1 MKTKHVRVYI
11 GIFSLA
17 ILVFLIL
24 LLVKNGPLNTVP
36 TSKLR
41 FENGNTV
48 TLDYAI
54 STEAGYF
61 YSVSVPDTIN
71 SAYAASQNRSSNSP
85 GTLSHHP
92 DHLIRKFRAN
102 PSSTTYVYHTDLPD
116 NSSPFLYVSLDMPQE
131 NPSHPASSFLMRRVK
146 EDALLRN
153 QTPIPEVTP
162 WGIVCPAEKY
172 KSVSDLSTITIAYH
186 SGEEILLNNLL
197 EDTEPYFMDHQGVRY
212 FPFEHDISVK
222 EISSIKVDS
231 ETP

>member
-1 MKTKHVRVYI
+1 MKTKHIRVCI
-11 GIFSLA
+11 GIFSVV
-17 ILVFLIL
+17 ILVFLIF

-54 STEAGYF
+54 STEAGCF

-102 PSSTTYVYHTDLPD
+102 PSSTTYV
-116 NSSPFLYVSLDMPQE
+116 
-131 NPSHPASSFLMRRVK
+131 
-146 EDALLRN
+146 
-153 QTPIPEVTP
+153 
-162 WGIVCPAEKY
+162 
-172 KSVSDLSTITIAYH
+172 
-186 SGEEILLNNLL
+186 
-197 EDTEPYFMDHQGVRY
+197 
-212 FPFEHDISVK
+212 
-222 EISSIKVDS
+222 
-231 ETP
+231 

>member
-1 MKTKHVRVYI
+1 
-11 GIFSLA
+11 
-17 ILVFLIL
+17 
-24 LLVKNGPLNTVP
+24 
-36 TSKLR
+36 
-41 FENGNTV
+41 
-48 TLDYAI
+48 
-54 STEAGYF
+54 
-61 YSVSVPDTIN
+61 
-71 SAYAASQNRSSNSP
+71 
-85 GTLSHHP
+85 
-92 DHLIRKFRAN
+92 
-102 PSSTTYVYHTDLPD
+102 
-116 NSSPFLYVSLDMPQE
+116 MPQE

-172 KSVSDLSTITIAYH
+172 KSVSDLPTITIAYH

-231 ETP
+231 DTP

>member
-1 MKTKHVRVYI
+1 MKTKHIRVCI
-11 GIFSLA
+11 GIFSVV
-17 ILVFLIL
+17 ILVFLIF

-54 STEAGYF
+54 STEAGCF

-102 PSSTTYVYHTDLPD
+102 PSSTTYLSRITYLKLSSNIYPFFSAISAKTFAVGILCPRILLSPTTITYRPFCF
-116 NSSPFLYVSLDMPQE
+116 NSSRTAIIFF
-131 NPSHPASSFLMRRVK
+131 A
-146 EDALLRN
+146 
-153 QTPIPEVTP
+153 
-162 WGIVCPAEKY
+162 
-172 KSVSDLSTITIAYH
+172 
-186 SGEEILLNNLL
+186 
-197 EDTEPYFMDHQGVRY
+197 
-212 FPFEHDISVK
+212 
-222 EISSIKVDS
+222 ISSK
-231 ETP
+231 

>member
-11 GIFSLA
+11 GIFSVV
-17 ILVFLIL
+17 ILVFLIF

-172 KSVSDLSTITIAYH
+172 KSVSDLPTITIAYH

-212 FPFEHDISVK
+212 FPF
-222 EISSIKVDS
+222 
-231 ETP
+231 

>member
-1 MKTKHVRVYI
+1 MKYSDLGLCYFNGSR
-11 GIFSLA
+11 L
-17 ILVFLIL
+17 FLFC
-24 LLVKNGPLNTVP
+24 VC
-36 TSKLR
+36 S
-41 FENGNTV
+41 
-48 TLDYAI
+48 
-54 STEAGYF
+54 
-61 YSVSVPDTIN
+61 DTIN

-102 PSSTTYVYHTDLPD
+102 PSSTTYVYRTDLPD
-116 NSSPFLYVSLDMPQE
+116 NSSPFLYVSLDVPQE

-172 KSVSDLSTITIAYH
+172 KSVSDLPTITIAYH

-231 ETP
+231 DTP